1 MKRTEQA
8 NGHDH
13 HPSTHP
19 HCTNQDNKTQ
29 TIVQH
34 MAQRGRCCFGET
46 RLKDRIPGSQAG
58 PSREYYMG
66 RGRGTDRTRSVARRR
81 QPCPASVAVA
91 DAWSGGKPHM
101 RSTTTRFGLGIAGAC
116 HQAVPSASA
125 AVRHMVPCSPHARC
139 PTPPLTK
146 RDAQRL
152 VPSLAGNGSRPHGSV
167 RPSTAAR
174 RQAAGIDETTTNYL
188 N

>member
-46 RLKDRIPGSQAG
+46 RLKTGSQEAKQA
-58 PSREYYMG
+58 PREYMG
-66 RGRGTDRTRSVARRR
+66 RGRGTDRPRSVARRR

-91 DAWSGGKPHM
+91 DAWPGKPHM
-101 RSTTTRFGLGIAGAC
+101 RSTTTRFGLGMAGAC

-139 PTPPLTK
+139 LTPPLTK

-167 RPSTAAR
+167 RPSVDGRTP
-174 RQAAGIDETTTNYL
+174 AGIHETTTNYL